1 MALIQKRQNIDRVG
15 INVTSL
21 VQTLSTSLPAKQSA
35 YSGVDHTPR
44 GVDAYAATF
53 LFLHRDVNVVQLAAA
68 TADCSPATEKE
79 GELDRLHPGLGSK
92 QLEIPKYF
100 HIHGL

>member
-1 MALIQKRQNIDRVG
+1 MKPALSRP
-15 INVTSL
+15 SAP
-21 VQTLSTSLPAKQSA
+21 SLPAKQSA
-35 YSGVDHTPR
+35 YPGVAVACTPR
-44 GVDAYAATF
+44 GVDAYAEATF
-53 LFLHRDVNVVQLAAA
+53 LFLHRDGDVGQLAASA
-68 TADCSPATEKE
+68 ADCSPATEKE

>member
-1 MALIQKRQNIDRVG
+1 MG
-15 INVTSL
+15 INETGL
-21 VQTLSTSLPAKQSA
+21 IQTLSTSLPAKQSA
-35 YSGVDHTPR
+35 YPGVAVACTPR

-53 LFLHRDVNVVQLAAA
+53 LFLHRDVNVDQLAAA

-79 GELDRLHPGLGSK
+79 GELDRLHPALGSK

>member
-1 MALIQKRQNIDRVG
+1 MKLALSRP
-15 INVTSL
+15 SAP
-21 VQTLSTSLPAKQSA
+21 SLPAKQSA
-35 YSGVDHTPR
+35 YSGVAVAHTSR
-44 GVDAYAATF
+44 GVDAYAAAF
-53 LFLHRDVNVVQLAAA
+53 LFLHCDVNVDHLTAA

-100 HIHGL
+100 HIHRL